1 MLDLDLIE
9 LKLKAKSSQE
19 VIEKLGNLMLSKGYV
34 LDSYVDAVLT
44 REETLPTGLPID
56 GFSVAI
62 PHTDSGHVNE
72 STIAIATL
80 EEPIEFN
87 MMIDPT
93 QKTKVQLVFLL
104 AVKNPNAQVQLLKTL
119 MSVFQNKELLMNLQ
133 KASSKEE
140 VNELLHCLA
149 V

>member
-19 VIEKLGNLMLSKGYV
+19 VIEKLGSLMLSKGYV
-34 LDSYVDAVLT
+34 LDSYVHAVLT

-80 EEPIEFN
+80 EEPVEFN

-140 VNELLHCLA
+140 VNELLRCLA

>member
-19 VIEKLGNLMLSKGYV
+19 VIEKLGSLMLSKGYV

-72 STIAIATL
+72 STIAIATS
-80 EEPIEFN
+80 EEPVEFN

-140 VNELLHCLA
+140 VNELLRCLA

>member
-19 VIEKLGNLMLSKGYV
+19 VIEKLGSLMLSKGYV
-34 LDSYVDAVLT
+34 LDSYVDAVLA

-80 EEPIEFN
+80 EEPVEFN

>member
-19 VIEKLGNLMLSKGYV
+19 VIEKLGSLMLSKGYV

-80 EEPIEFN
+80 EEPVEFN

-140 VNELLHCLA
+140 VNELLSCLA

>member
-1 MLDLDLIE
+1 MLYLYLIE

-80 EEPIEFN
+80 EEPVEFN

-93 QKTKVQLVFLL
+93 QKTKVQL
-104 AVKNPNAQVQLLKTL
+104 AL

>member
-19 VIEKLGNLMLSKGYV
+19 VIEKLGSLMLSKGYV

-80 EEPIEFN
+80 EEPVEFN

-140 VNELLHCLA
+140 VNELLRCLA

>member
-19 VIEKLGNLMLSKGYV
+19 VIEKLGSLMLSKGYV

-62 PHTDSGHVNE
+62 PHTDSGHVNT

-80 EEPIEFN
+80 EEPVEFN

-93 QKTKVQLVFLL
+93 QKTQVQLVFLL

-140 VNELLHCLA
+140 VNELLRCLA

>member
-80 EEPIEFN
+80 EEPVEFN

-140 VNELLHCLA
+140 VNELLRCLA

>member
-80 EEPIEFN
+80 EEPVEFN

-140 VNELLHCLA
+140 VNELLRCLT

>member
-19 VIEKLGNLMLSKGYV
+19 VIEKLGSLMLSKGYV

-80 EEPIEFN
+80 EEPVEFN

>member
-80 EEPIEFN
+80 EEPVEFN